1 MRNSEIYKGRI
12 SSNRRGFAFVLS
24 DDSSPDTFIPER
36 EAKKVLHG
44 DFVLFKKIKRGTRDR
59 WFGKIIRVLEPGKT
73 KILGRVVRN
82 YGIYGF
88 EPIQNSIGNF
98 FSVEIPKDIKLSS
111 DKIIECEVVRDQY
124 GFLLHPFIFSSV
136 LQAKPGRTIFAET
149 AIRNHELPVQFP
161 DNVKMEA
168 DLLSEKIDP
177 SVISKRR
184 DMRDMPFVTIDGQ
197 DAKDYDDAI
206 FVEKKPD
213 YFNLYVAIAD
223 VAEFVKPFSALDEE
237 ARNRGTSVYFSTFVL
252 PMLPEKLSNNICS
265 LKPDVDR
272 LVVVVHC
279 KIDYEG
285 KSIYQ
290 EFFEA
295 VICSKGRLNYRQV
308 QDYYNTGKYQVPSE
322 IANSLK
328 AQKVL
333 FDILYK
339 ARKERGALNIDGF
352 EPRYSYDNSGRLIS
366 VDHEERNISQGVIEE
381 CMIFANVAIANFVK
395 ETDLQMIYRH
405 HPEPESDKLFHL
417 KEEAEKLNLQTN
429 MDDNSISK
437 LCNMILE
444 NTSKN
449 EKKHYYS
456 LIIKRAQSLAFY
468 SASRSNHFGL
478 ALNSYTHFTSPI
490 RRYCDLMV
498 HRVLKAKIHGKASEE
513 EPDLDSLCSMISR
526 YERRAEMA
534 TRDELLS
541 LKCEFMSNK
550 IGEEFDGIVSAITD
564 EGITVQIFS
573 HSIEGF
579 IPRSVGTK
587 RRNSSRPN
595 INHGSILK
603 VVLQDVDVRIN
614 KIFFKLKKGGR
625 DGR

>member
-1 MRNSEIYKGRI
+1 MRNFQTHKGRI

-24 DDSSPDTFIPER
+24 EDSTPDTFIPER

-44 DFVLFKKIKRGTRDR
+44 DLVLFRKIKRGTRDR

-73 KILGRVVRN
+73 KILGRVSRN
-82 YGIYGF
+82 YGIHVF
-88 EPIQNSIGNF
+88 EPIQNSIVNF
-98 FSVEIPKDIKLSS
+98 FSVKIPEDISLNP
-111 DKIIECEVVRDQY
+111 DKIIECEVMRDQY
-124 GFLLHPFIFSSV
+124 GFLRHPFIFSSV
-136 LQAKPGRTIFAET
+136 LQANSGRTIYAET

-161 DNVKMEA
+161 ENVKMEA
-168 DLLSEKIDP
+168 DSLSEKIDP
-177 SVISKRR
+177 RVIAERR
-184 DMRDMPFVTIDGQ
+184 DMRDLPFVTIDGQ

-206 FVEKKPD
+206 FVEKKTN

-223 VAEFVKPFSALDEE
+223 VAEFVKPFSAIDEE

-265 LKPDVDR
+265 LKPNVDR
-272 LVVVVHC
+272 LVIVVHC

-285 KSIYQ
+285 RPIYK
-290 EFFEA
+290 EFCEA
-295 VICSKGRLNYRQV
+295 VICSKGRLNYQQV
-308 QDYYNTGKYQVPSE
+308 QDYYNTGKYLVSSE

-328 AQKVL
+328 SQKKL

-339 ARKERGALNIDGF
+339 ARKERGALNIDSF
-352 EPRYSYDNSGRLIS
+352 ESRYHYDDSGKLIS
-366 VDHEERNISQGVIEE
+366 VGHEERIASQGVIEE
-381 CMIFANVAIANFVK
+381 CMIYANVAIASFLK
-395 ETDLQMIYRH
+395 ETDIQMIYRH
-405 HPEPESDKLFHL
+405 HPDPESGKLLHL
-417 KEEAEKLNLQTN
+417 KEEAEKLNLQNN
-429 MDDNSISK
+429 MNDSSISK

-444 NTSKN
+444 NTAKN
-449 EKKHYYS
+449 KKKHYYS

-468 SASRSNHFGL
+468 SALQSKHFGL

-498 HRVLKAKIHGKASEE
+498 HRALKAKIHGKSIEKE
-513 EPDLDSLCSMISR
+513 SNLDSLCSMISR

-534 TRDELLS
+534 TRDELLC

-550 IGEEFDGIVSAITD
+550 IGEEFEGVVSAITD
-564 EGITVQIFS
+564 EGITIQVFS

-579 IPRSVGTK
+579 IPRSAGAK
-587 RRNSSRPN
+587 RRNYSPSN
-595 INHGSILK
+595 INLGSTLK
-603 VVLQDVDVRIN
+603 VILHDADMKIN
-614 KIFFKLKKGGR
+614 KIFFKLQKVGR